1 MERPEPL
8 RVDQQPLLGGGP
20 AIGVHYVGQ
29 VPIAEI
35 PDRDPRAPLAP
46 PELLVRFDQILVE
59 MQRLTQAVYL
69 ASPRPDI
76 VVRERLGELT
86 CATQDLNILLAD
98 VHTEL
103 QGLRADLA
111 SRTVAARTRRVIAWL
126 KGLFRWPSADSDA

>member
-20 AIGVHYVGQ
+20 VIGVHYVGRP
-29 VPIAEI
+29 PIAEI

-46 PELLVRFDQILVE
+46 PELLVRVDQILVE
-59 MQRLTQAVYL
+59 MQQLTQAVYL
-69 ASPRPDI
+69 A
-76 VVRERLGELT
+76 
-86 CATQDLNILLAD
+86 CATHDAVMLLTD
-98 VHTEL
+98 VHSEL

-126 KGLFRWPSADSDA
+126 KGLFVWPSADSDV